1 MDIKVDGTKLPSYS
15 EEFVDSS
22 VRLRLQHLVA
32 PHVDSFDYFLEH
44 GIEEAISE
52 MIPMEFDLSPT
63 LKVTMQYSAGKVLHP
78 SKKDEL
84 LDGVFSPREAR
95 ESGTSYC
102 GAMSAQLEVTI
113 NDSDDAMSLSIKMGD
128 LPIMVM
134 SDRCHLKGLSSQKM
148 VSMKEEANEMGGY
161 FILNGIER
169 VIRLLQVPRRNF
181 ATAVERNSYK
191 NRGQSYSDKGV
202 MMRCTRKDNT
212 SVSVTMHYL
221 NNGGATLRFVLR
233 KQEFL
238 LPVILVAKCLAEMSD
253 KELFDRMVAGDV
265 SNTFLTTRLE
275 LLLRDF
281 KSYRCHTRTEC
292 LAFVGSLF
300 RASLPISDSTS
311 DEEAGLLLI
320 RMYLFVHCE
329 SLSDKLECMI
339 HMLRKLFSFAQ
350 GKCVADN
357 PDALINHDILL
368 PGHLFTMIVKE
379 KFDEV
384 LYGIRQVLRRD
395 YKLNPVKCEATVMNA
410 KLLQGKIELIS
421 KSVGQKLC
429 SFLSTGNLI
438 SSSGL
443 DLQQATGFTI
453 VAERLNLLRYMSH
466 FQSVH
471 RGQFF
476 TTMKTTLVR
485 KLLPESWGFLCPV
498 HTPDGSPCG
507 LLNHLARESSILS
520 YSPAQK
526 PCITP
531 KGPLQYVEQADARVL
546 NRRTYI
552 QDVLVQ
558 LGMVPSGVGNGD
570 GQLCLSAG
578 KYCLCLY

>member
-1 MDIKVDGTKLPSYS
+1 
-15 EEFVDSS
+15 
-22 VRLRLQHLVA
+22 
-32 PHVDSFDYFLEH
+32 
-44 GIEEAISE
+44 
-52 MIPMEFDLSPT
+52 MEFDLSPS
-63 LKVTMQYSAGKVLHP
+63 LKIKMQYTSGKVNHP
-78 SKKDEL
+78 SKRDEL
-84 LDGVFSPREAR
+84 LDGLFTPREAR
-95 ESGTSYC
+95 ESGSTYA
-102 GAMSAQLEVTI
+102 GAMSGQLEVFI
-113 NDSDDAMSLSIKMGD
+113 NDSEEPMVLSIKMGD

-134 SDRCHLKGLSSQKM
+134 SDRCHLKGASSAKL
-148 VSMKEEANEMGGY
+148 VAMKEEANEMGGY
-161 FILNGIER
+161 FVLNGIER
-169 VIRLLQVPRRNF
+169 VIRLLQVPRRNH

-191 NRGQSYSDKGV
+191 NRGQAYSDKGV

-212 SVSVTMHYL
+212 SVTVTMHYL

-238 LPVILVAKCLAEMSD
+238 LPVILVAKCLMELSD

-281 KSYRCHTRTEC
+281 KSYRCHGRSEC
-292 LAFVGSLF
+292 LSFVGSLF
-300 RASLPISDSTS
+300 RASLPIGDSTS
-311 DEEAGLLLI
+311 DEEAGILLI
-320 RMYLFVHCE
+320 KMYLFVHCE
-329 SLSDKLECMI
+329 AFSDKLECML
-339 HMLRKLFSFAQ
+339 HMLRKLFAFAQ

-384 LYGIRQVLRRD
+384 LYGVRQVLKRD
-395 YKLNPVKCEATVMNA
+395 YKLNPVKCEAAVMNA
-410 KLLQGKIELIS
+410 KLLQGKIDLIA
-421 KSVGQKLC
+421 KSIGQKLC

-476 TTMKTTLVR
+476 TTMKTTTVR

-507 LLNHLARESSILS
+507 LLNHLARESAILA

-531 KGPLQYVEQADARVL
+531 QGPLQYIAQADARVIT
-546 NRRTYI
+546 RRAYI

-558 LGMVPSGVGNGD
+558 LGMVPSGVGSGD
-570 GQLCLSAG
+570 GQLCLGAG
-578 KYCLCLY
+578 TYYL

>member
-1 MDIKVDGTKLPSYS
+1 MDVPVVSGKIPSFS
-15 EEFVDSS
+15 APFVDPD

-32 PHVDSFDYFLEH
+32 PHVDSFDYFLEY
-44 GIEEAISE
+44 GLEEAIQE
-52 MIPMEFDLSPT
+52 LTPMEFDLAPNLR
-63 LKVTMQYSAGKVLHP
+63 LKFQYASAKIEAP
-78 SKKDEL
+78 AKPDQL
-84 LDGVFSPREAR
+84 LDGAFTPREAR
-95 ESGTSYC
+95 ESGSTYS
-102 GAMSAQLEVTI
+102 GATTAQLEVTI
-113 NDSDDAMSLSIKMGD
+113 NDSEEPMVLAIKMGD
-128 LPIMVM
+128 LPIMVG
-134 SDRCHLKGLSSQKM
+134 SERCHLKGLSCEKL
-148 VSMKEEANEMGGY
+148 VAIKEEANEVGGY

-169 VIRLLQVPRRNF
+169 VIRLLQVPRRNH
-181 ATAVERNSYK
+181 ATAVERNSFK

-202 MMRCTRKDNT
+202 MMRCTRLDNT
-212 SVSVTMHYL
+212 SVTVTMHYL
-221 NNGGATLRFVLR
+221 NNGGATLRFVLK

-238 LPVILVAKCLAEMSD
+238 LPVILVAKCLLELSD

-265 SNTFLTTRLE
+265 TNTFLTTRLE

-281 KSYRCHTRTEC
+281 KSYRCHTRSQA
-292 LAFVGSLF
+292 LSFVGSLF
-300 RASLPISDSTS
+300 RASLPISDLTS
-311 DEEAGLLLI
+311 DEEAGIQLI
-320 RMYLFVHCE
+320 KMYLFVHCE
-329 SLSDKLECMI
+329 SFSDKLECML
-339 HMLRKLFSFAQ
+339 HMLRKLFAFAQ

-357 PDALINHDILL
+357 PDALINHDILM

-384 LYGIRQVLRRD
+384 LYGIRQVLKRD
-395 YKLNPVKCEATVMNA
+395 YKMNPVKCEASVMNA
-410 KLLQGKIELIS
+410 KILQGKIDLIS
-421 KSVGQKLC
+421 KTMGQKMC

-476 TTMKTTLVR
+476 TTMKTTTVR

-507 LLNHLARESSILS
+507 LLNHLARESAILA
-520 YSPAQK
+520 YSPSTK
-526 PCITP
+526 PVITP
-531 KGPLQYVEQADARVL
+531 TGPLPYVSQVDARLV
-546 NRRTYI
+546 NKRSYI

-558 LGMVPSGVGNGD
+558 LGMVPSGAGSGD
-570 GQLCLSAG
+570 GQLCLGAG
-578 KYCLCLY
+578 E